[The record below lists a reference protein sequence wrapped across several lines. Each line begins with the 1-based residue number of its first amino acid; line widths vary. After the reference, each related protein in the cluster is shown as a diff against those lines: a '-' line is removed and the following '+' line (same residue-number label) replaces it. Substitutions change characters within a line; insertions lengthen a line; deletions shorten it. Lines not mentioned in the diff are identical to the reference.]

1 MKNALKTA
9 LLGTALAWLGVAPAA
24 AEISGGVVR
33 VGVLNDISGVFQDTN
48 GQGSIEAAKM
58 AAEDFAGGGQG
69 IKVEIVAGDH
79 QNKPDVGSTIVRRWL
94 DLDGVDAVVD
104 VPNSSV
110 GLAVNSLIRGSKMT
124 FLASSTATSDLTGK
138 DCSPNTVQ
146 WITDTWV
153 IGNTTANAMMKRGGD
168 SWYFLTV
175 NYALGQGIEAEATKY
190 VEGHDGKVLGSSR
203 HPLGTSDFSSYLL
216 KAQSS
221 GAKVVGFANA
231 GADSVNAVKQAAE
244 FGLAGSGQSVVL
256 FLSFINDVHAM
267 GLKDAQGILLVDAFY
282 WDQNDDTRA
291 FAKRFAARMN
301 GTMPSTNQAGVY
313 AETLAYLNAVA
324 ATGSDDAG
332 VVVPQMKKLA
342 YHDKLFG
349 DLSVRPDGRAI
360 HPTSLYQIKS
370 PAESKGPWDY
380 YKLVETIPADQAFR
394 PMDQGGC
401 PMVK

>member
-301 GTMPSTNQAGVY
+301 GTMPSTNQA
-313 AETLAYLNAVA
+313 
-324 ATGSDDAG
+324 
-332 VVVPQMKKLA
+332 
-342 YHDKLFG
+342 
-349 DLSVRPDGRAI
+349 SVSA
-360 HPTSLYQIKS
+360 
-370 PAESKGPWDY
+370 
-380 YKLVETIPADQAFR
+380 
-394 PMDQGGC
+394 
-401 PMVK
+401 